1 MSVKTKKQ
9 EKTKADVRD
18 FASGFMKSNK
28 EHHLNFEESI
38 AEDDFISSGSMIM
51 DSEIGGGFLA
61 GLLRFCG
68 GNECGKTSEALQ
80 VMYEMLDSQE
90 NSRGLFIQAEGR
102 LGKKMKARS
111 GVEFVYDVSEWVDGT
126 CLVLQSNI
134 YDFVFDFI
142 RGIMSN
148 NPNKTRFC
156 MIIDSMDSLIP
167 KDDAKKSTSE
177 ANKVAGGALLSSD
190 FLRRV
195 SLGMGK
201 FGHLCILISQV
212 RSTIKGQY
220 ESLDPNSTTSAS
232 GAHALSH
239 YPNWVFEFE
248 RQFQKD
254 KILEKPD
261 QQMSDTNKG
270 IGHYVK
276 ARVRK
281 SDNETTGRL
290 IKYPIKYGRNGGKSV
305 WIEREIVDLLLS
317 WGFFSKSGSW
327 FAVEEELAEY
337 IKSGGF
343 EFPDKIQG
351 MNKIYTILEDSE
363 ELTLHLRKFVEKNIL
378 SA

>member
-1 MSVKTKKQ
+1 MSVKNKKQ

-111 GVEFVYDVSEWVDGT
+111 GVKFVYDVSEWVDGT

-327 FAVEEELAEY
+327 FAVEEELSEY

-363 ELTLHLRKFVEKNIL
+363 KLTLHLRKFVEKNIL

>member
-111 GVEFVYDVSEWVDGT
+111 GVKFVYDVAEWVDGT

-363 ELTLHLRKFVEKNIL
+363 KLTLHLRKFVEKNIL

>member
-9 EKTKADVRD
+9 EKTKVDVRD

-80 VMYEMLDSQE
+80 VMYEMLNTQE

-111 GVEFVYDVSEWVDGT
+111 GVKFVYDIAEWVDGT
-126 CLVLQSNI
+126 CFVLQSNI

-327 FAVEEELAEY
+327 FAVEEELSEY

-363 ELTLHLRKFVEKNIL
+363 KLTLHLRKFVEKNIL

>member
-111 GVEFVYDVSEWVDGT
+111 GVKFVYDVSEWVDGT

-363 ELTLHLRKFVEKNIL
+363 KLTLHLRKFVEKNIL

>member
-111 GVEFVYDVSEWVDGT
+111 GVKFVYDVAEWVDGT

-317 WGFFSKSGSW
+317 WGFFSKSASW

-363 ELTLHLRKFVEKNIL
+363 KLTLHLRKFVEKNIL

>member
-80 VMYEMLDSQE
+80 VMYEMLNTQE

-111 GVEFVYDVSEWVDGT
+111 GVKFVYDVSEWVDGT

>member
-111 GVEFVYDVSEWVDGT
+111 GVKFVYDVSEWVDGT

-142 RGIMSN
+142 R
-148 NPNKTRFC
+148 
-156 MIIDSMDSLIP
+156 
-167 KDDAKKSTSE
+167 
-177 ANKVAGGALLSSD
+177 
-190 FLRRV
+190 
-195 SLGMGK
+195 
-201 FGHLCILISQV
+201 
-212 RSTIKGQY
+212 
-220 ESLDPNSTTSAS
+220 
-232 GAHALSH
+232 
-239 YPNWVFEFE
+239 
-248 RQFQKD
+248 
-254 KILEKPD
+254 
-261 QQMSDTNKG
+261 
-270 IGHYVK
+270 
-276 ARVRK
+276 
-281 SDNETTGRL
+281 
-290 IKYPIKYGRNGGKSV
+290 
-305 WIEREIVDLLLS
+305 
-317 WGFFSKSGSW
+317 
-327 FAVEEELAEY
+327 
-337 IKSGGF
+337 
-343 EFPDKIQG
+343 
-351 MNKIYTILEDSE
+351 
-363 ELTLHLRKFVEKNIL
+363 
-378 SA
+378 

>member
-111 GVEFVYDVSEWVDGT
+111 GVEFVYDVAEWVDGT

-317 WGFFSKSGSW
+317 WGFFSKSASW

-363 ELTLHLRKFVEKNIL
+363 KLTLHLRKFVEKNIL